1 MDTLAFPIR
10 FINNHVASLSE
21 GTDAYYNQL
30 ISLALQIAPGELA
43 LQLDFG
49 TRNMT
54 FSEPSES
61 GVRQTIS
68 FYFPELSITD
78 LVISKDVKT
87 SSYSVNLSYV
97 Y

>member
-1 MDTLAFPIR
+1 MDTLAFPLR
-10 FINNHVASLSE
+10 FTNNHLVSLGE
-21 GTDAYYNQL
+21 GTDDYYNQL

-54 FSEPSES
+54 FNEPSES
-61 GVRQTIS
+61 GIRQTIS

-78 LVISKDVKT
+78 LEISKERNI

>member
-10 FINNHVASLSE
+10 FAKNHIVSLSE
-21 GTDAYYNQL
+21 NTDAYYNQL

-54 FSEPSES
+54 FSEPSDS
-61 GVRQTIS
+61 ALRQTIS
-68 FYFPELSITD
+68 FYFPEVAITD
-78 LVISKDVKT
+78 LEISQERNT

>member
-10 FINNHVASLSE
+10 FTDNHIASLDE

-30 ISLALQIAPGELA
+30 IALALQIAPGELA

-54 FSEPSES
+54 FSDPSEAAI
-61 GVRQTIS
+61 RQTIA
-68 FYFPELSITD
+68 FYFPEITVTD
-78 LVISKDVKT
+78 LAISKNENT

>member
-10 FINNHVASLSE
+10 FTNNHVVTLSE
-21 GTDAYYNQL
+21 GTDNYYNQL

-49 TRNMT
+49 TRDMT
-54 FSEPSES
+54 FSKPAES
-61 GVRQTIS
+61 AVRQTIS

-78 LVISKDVKT
+78 LTISKDGNAT
-87 SSYSVNLSYV
+87 SYSVNLSYV

>member
-10 FINNHVASLSE
+10 FINNHVASLTES
-21 GTDAYYNQL
+21 TDAYYNQL

-49 TRNMT
+49 TRDMT
-54 FSEPSES
+54 FSEPSDS
-61 GVRQTIS
+61 AIRQTIS
-68 FYFPELSITD
+68 FYFPEIAVTELEIF
-78 LVISKDVKT
+78 KERNT